1 MAALIISLI
10 YQHNML
16 LITITIFLSSS
27 CGAIENP
34 AFMALL
40 STPVKPED
48 LAKQSGFAQ
57 TLYALAGF
65 AAPAPGGILVSQTGY
80 KTPFAVD
87 ALTFG
92 ALALAPTLLKVNRR
106 SEAADSGE
114 KIKATDGLKYIFKN
128 SYLRALAILLCAF
141 LFAVGTVSIGNL
153 FLLTKILHASVFI
166 FGLSGAA
173 TAVGMICGGLVLMK
187 VQIPLEKQSRA
198 IALVLLLMAGLI
210 IVLSFAGHWSIVLV
224 MDLLFGILTSMLTAL
239 VSSIFI
245 RRSPSEMRGR
255 IGAALNGFI
264 NIGMIGSL
272 LLSGPLL
279 DWLGTRKL
287 LFLAGSLAIILVV
300 ILSPATFKQPEI

>member
-1 MAALIISLI
+1 MRPDTSEEVDDDKRSRKKENRARKEKDKQKGRQDSSNPELAARLRE
-10 YQHNML
+10 Y
-16 LITITIFLSSS
+16 
-27 CGAIENP
+27 GENY
-34 AFMALL
+34 
-40 STPVKPED
+40 
-48 LAKQSGFAQ
+48 G
-57 TLYALAGF
+57 
-65 AAPAPGGILVSQTGY
+65 
-80 KTPFAVD
+80 
-87 ALTFG
+87 
-92 ALALAPTLLKVNRR
+92 
-106 SEAADSGE
+106 
-114 KIKATDGLKYIFKN
+114 
-128 SYLRALAILLCAF
+128 LRALAILLCAF
-141 LFAVGTVSIGNL
+141 LFAAGTVSIGNL

-264 NIGMIGSL
+264 NSGMIGSL